1 MMGIR
6 ARDGGQAAGF
16 TLIEVLFA
24 LGILV
29 VGALALGGVLTQGM
43 QAMVN
48 SQSQLIAIEKAN
60 EAIETVFKARDT
72 RLITWSLIRNVE
84 GASGS
89 DGGIFIDGPLPVR
102 TSGNDGIVNTAD
114 DGAVEEIVNPGPD
127 GLLGTDDDERV
138 PLSVFSREIEIRD
151 VNSTL
156 RQIRVI
162 IKYRVGGGGREY
174 VLLTYIS
181 QFA

>member
-1 MMGIR
+1 MMAIR
-6 ARDGGQAAGF
+6 VRAGDSEAGVS
-16 TLIEVLFA
+16 LIEVLFA
-24 LGILV
+24 LGVLV

-48 SQSQLIAIEKAN
+48 SQSQLIAIEKAA
-60 EAIETVFKARDT
+60 EAVETVFKARDS
-72 RLITWSLIRNVE
+72 RVITWGQIRNVV

-89 DGGIFIDGPLPVR
+89 DGGIFIDGALPVR
-102 TSGNDGIVNTAD
+102 AAGNDGIVNTAD

-127 GLLGTDDDERV
+127 GLLGTADDERV
-138 PLSVFSREIEIRD
+138 PLSVFSREVEIRD
-151 VNSTL
+151 VSAVL

-162 IKYRVGGGGREY
+162 IRYRVGGGGREY
-174 VLLTYIS
+174 VLVTYIS